1 MTRHRISCSPVT
13 RHRAGYQETV
23 PAGTFRSLRE
33 LLGDSPT
40 MASVC
45 PFVSPRPRVK
55 LRSSA
60 RGQAGGSTD
69 IMNFYATTY
78 GLAYGQPCFR
88 PRLGHHTGAGF
99 VSNYRSDV
107 PSLLRSCGTA
117 ECQDSIS
124 AATEHFQPHWHPDG
138 RGLLPRHLHQP
149 PSGYHQESL
158 PCCLCAGG
166 VSPQHR
172 WHHQDV
178 PKSLGECGGG
188 CTKPDIL
195 QKTSIGATEPS
206 GFTKALL
213 RGDNVLPALSTQ
225 PLGVSVTKT
234 DYLPSVRSRGDET
247 LPELSGGSERGS
259 GFTREVPSVLGTVD
273 LPVVGHA
280 VRFVSRGLRVPRG
293 TQDRLLGRQKAGRM
307 EPSGFTTNNG
317 QYVPPRATMSP
328 TAPARC
334 WRDPNLMAR
343 PMGGIQPLRP
353 SGFSTNN
360 HPTGVG
366 DAGGQPP
373 G

>member
-1 MTRHRISCSPVT
+1 
-13 RHRAGYQETV
+13 
-23 PAGTFRSLRE
+23 
-33 LLGDSPT
+33 

-45 PFVSPRPRVK
+45 PFVNPRPRVK
-55 LRSSA
+55 LRSSV

-117 ECQDSIS
+117 ECQDRIS
-124 AATEHFQPHWHPDG
+124 ATTEHFQPHWHPDG

-149 PSGYHQESL
+149 PSGYHQECP

-178 PKSLGECGGG
+178 PKSLGECGSS
-188 CTKPDIL
+188 CTQPDIL

-206 GFTKALL
+206 GFTKAFP

-225 PLGVSVTKT
+225 P
-234 DYLPSVRSRGDET
+234 GDET
-247 LPELSGGSERGS
+247 LPELPGGSERGS
-259 GFTREVPSVLGTVD
+259 GFTREVPNSLGTVD

-280 VRFVSRGLRVPRG
+280 VRFVSRGLRAPQG
-293 TQDRLLGRQKAGRM
+293 TRDRLLGRQKAGRM
-307 EPSGFTTNNG
+307 EPSGFTTNNS
-317 QYVPPRATMSP
+317 QYMPPRTAMSP

-334 WRDPNLMAR
+334 WRDPNLTAR

-366 DAGGQPP
+366 DTGGQPP

>member
-117 ECQDSIS
+117 E
-124 AATEHFQPHWHPDG
+124 W
-138 RGLLPRHLHQP
+138 
-149 PSGYHQESL
+149 
-158 PCCLCAGG
+158 
-166 VSPQHR
+166 
-172 WHHQDV
+172 
-178 PKSLGECGGG
+178 
-188 CTKPDIL
+188 
-195 QKTSIGATEPS
+195 
-206 GFTKALL
+206 
-213 RGDNVLPALSTQ
+213 
-225 PLGVSVTKT
+225 
-234 DYLPSVRSRGDET
+234 
-247 LPELSGGSERGS
+247 
-259 GFTREVPSVLGTVD
+259 
-273 LPVVGHA
+273 
-280 VRFVSRGLRVPRG
+280 
-293 TQDRLLGRQKAGRM
+293 
-307 EPSGFTTNNG
+307 
-317 QYVPPRATMSP
+317 YVPPR
-328 TAPARC
+328 R
-334 WRDPNLMAR
+334 
-343 PMGGIQPLRP
+343 
-353 SGFSTNN
+353 
-360 HPTGVG
+360 
-366 DAGGQPP
+366 AGGQLLEPLCHSCVGLVTARTASRPP
-373 G
+373 PSTSSPTGTPTAAASCRDTCTSRRAGTTRSLSPAASAPGG

>member
-225 PLGVSVTKT
+225 PVSPHPAISVSV
-234 DYLPSVRSRGDET
+234 
-247 LPELSGGSERGS
+247 
-259 GFTREVPSVLGTVD
+259 
-273 LPVVGHA
+273 
-280 VRFVSRGLRVPRG
+280 
-293 TQDRLLGRQKAGRM
+293 
-307 EPSGFTTNNG
+307 
-317 QYVPPRATMSP
+317 SP
-328 TAPARC
+328 KRIICHLCAA
-334 WRDPNLMAR
+334 A
-343 PMGGIQPLRP
+343 
-353 SGFSTNN
+353 
-360 HPTGVG
+360 
-366 DAGGQPP
+366 
-373 G
+373 